1 MSRGDSWTF
10 FQAVNRPPTHFAYH
24 LEPIVYGAKHHGGP
38 PSLTL
43 SFSLTRSA
51 EFDRNLTQY
60 VPNA

>member
-1 MSRGDSWTF
+1 MEELDAGEVITPGADGGF
-10 FQAVNRPPTHFAYH
+10 
-24 LEPIVYGAKHHGGP
+24 VYGAKHHGGP